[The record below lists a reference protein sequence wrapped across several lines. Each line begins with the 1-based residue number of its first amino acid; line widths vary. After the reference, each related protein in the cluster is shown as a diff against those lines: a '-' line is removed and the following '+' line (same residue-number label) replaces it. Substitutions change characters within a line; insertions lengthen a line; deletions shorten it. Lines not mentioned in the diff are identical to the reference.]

1 MPFAKIQQRRNIF
14 QEPMNTSLVTSLALK
29 TASMVLIISTIVDIG
44 FALLPYQFGEAR
56 WWAEATAYLVRNG
69 LLPLVGI
76 VFWATAE
83 WIETVSKDSSG
94 RSGGA
99 LSQAVTVLAA
109 ILGLL
114 YLIIVPYQAWSGIS
128 ERDKAIANT
137 KEQLAGFETK
147 IQSELKLLNDK
158 TKIQQQI
165 TDWDNQIKSNKLQG
179 AELEALKQQKK
190 QLEQLSSDTSGL
202 KTKSEQT
209 IAKLKKD
216 KEAADN
222 QATAIMWK
230 SGIKNSL
237 SSLLLAAG
245 YSFIGFNGLRRQK
258 R

>member
-128 ERDKAIANT
+128 ERDKAI
-137 KEQLAGFETK
+137 
-147 IQSELKLLNDK
+147 
-158 TKIQQQI
+158 QQQI

>member
-1 MPFAKIQQRRNIF
+1 
-14 QEPMNTSLVTSLALK
+14 MNTSLVTSLALK

-44 FALLPYQFGEAR
+44 FALLPYQLGESV
-56 WWAEATAYLVRNG
+56 WWANATSYLVRNG

-76 VFWATAE
+76 VFWAVAE

-94 RSGGA
+94 RSGGS
-99 LSQAVTVLAA
+99 LSQFITIVAAVF
-109 ILGLL
+109 GLL
-114 YLIIVPYQAWSGIS
+114 FLIIVPFQAWSGMS
-128 ERDKAIANT
+128 ERDKAISKN
-137 KEQLAGFETK
+137 KEQVAGFETR
-147 IQSELKLLNDK
+147 IQNELKILNDK

-165 TDWDNQIKSNKLQG
+165 TDWDNQIKANKLQG
-179 AELEALKQQKK
+179 SELESVKQQKK
-190 QLEQLSSDTSGL
+190 QLEQLVADPT
-202 KTKSEQT
+202 
-209 IAKLKKD
+209 KLKAQSEKALTD
-216 KEAADN
+216 LKKQQQDADS